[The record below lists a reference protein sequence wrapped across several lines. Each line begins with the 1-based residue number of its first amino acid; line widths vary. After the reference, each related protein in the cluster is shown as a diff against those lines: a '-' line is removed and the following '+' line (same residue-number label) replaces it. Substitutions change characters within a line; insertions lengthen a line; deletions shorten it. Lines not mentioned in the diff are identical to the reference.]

1 MYLLYAHNILLIYCF
16 RFYEAVVELPLR
28 KARALDP
35 SEDAFNESVEEGRRQ
50 AALAARRQC
59 YDVVTNALRS
69 LKGQSTS
76 ENGNSKI
83 PFSAPVPGARLLL
96 DEAARE
102 SYIRQIVQLSV
113 RWPDT
118 AFHECLYQTM
128 IELGLTQELLEL
140 GGPDLVPFLQSAG
153 NYQTKVQHVLSELSV
168 CCVVNLFLS
177 RENPG
182 NDGSSASFSNVLSTH
197 IYLNYT

>member
-1 MYLLYAHNILLIYCF
+1 MYLLYAHNISTIYF

-83 PFSAPVPGARLLL
+83 SFSAPVPGARLLL

-153 NYQTKVQHVLSELSV
+153 NYQTTKVQHLLSELSV
-168 CCVVNLFLS
+168 CCVVVNLVLS
-177 RENPG
+177 SKKSG
-182 NDGSSASFSNVLSTH
+182 NDGS
-197 IYLNYT
+197 